1 MGPGSEIENTNIQS
15 LSKENKLTEEVIK
28 NGEELDQKSVVE
40 PKGQVSRRRVSVLF
54 LTMLRFFTQSSLIST
69 Y

>member
-28 NGEELDQKSVVE
+28 KGEELDQKSVVE